1 VGFHVGVWDTVRL
14 VVCEEREKKE
24 KHRPTLH
31 AELLVGLSG
40 LPAHIH
46 TNTTMHTRNAKATIH
61 GQSIAHRAM
70 TQAAKSSPKCHL
82 RSCDDTTFAL
92 HRHACMALVATCVM
106 GPGDASHQTS
116 FSKCKHRL
124 MSLKSH
130 AVKAQQK
137 PLKIFPPSVESR
149 RGMVVGRRSVCHC
162 VCASVSLLGGNDMSC
177 FHRIRS
183 RLS

>member
-1 VGFHVGVWDTVRL
+1 M
-14 VVCEEREKKE
+14 
-24 KHRPTLH
+24 
-31 AELLVGLSG
+31 VGLSG

-46 TNTTMHTRNAKATIH
+46 TITTMHTRNANATIR

-70 TQAAKSSPKCHL
+70 TQVAKSSPKCHL
-82 RSCDDTTFAL
+82 RSCDDNTFGAL
-92 HRHACMALVATCVM
+92 HTGMHGRCRNLRGVM
-106 GPGDASHQTS
+106 GLGDASHQTS

-149 RGMVVGRRSVCHC
+149 RGMVEGRRSAC
-162 VCASVSLLGGNDMSC
+162 VCVDVCVGFAAWSLDLISC
-177 FHRIRS
+177 FHRIRITHTS
-183 RLS
+183 FRDWHRVSPAHPR